1 MGAGEA
7 SEPDLK
13 HVLTELEKGKA
24 KQRQEKAAGEQ
35 PALHRERWRSR
46 DSHGM

>member
-7 SEPDLK
+7 AEPDLK
-13 HVLTELEKGKA
+13 HILTELKG
-24 KQRQEKAAGEQ
+24 RRREENTAGEQ

-46 DSHGM
+46 GSHGM